1 MPLQDESRSA
11 LPDTTR
17 SALPD
22 TTRSARALPDTTT
35 ERGYS
40 QPDNFDFGD
49 FFGGLFDQE
58 IDVGEGLSHA
68 VGLFESFLGK

>member
-17 SALPD
+17 SA
-22 TTRSARALPDTTT
+22 RALPDTTA
-35 ERGYS
+35 ERGNPEVNS

>member
-1 MPLQDESRSA
+1 MPLQDELRY
-11 LPDTTR
+11 
-17 SALPD
+17 ALPD

-35 ERGYS
+35 ERVNS